1 MKSAQNQKYKESKQA
16 DSKCYWIKKQ
26 IELFRIHTWIVYNR

>member
-1 MKSAQNQKYKESKQA
+1 MVTVFVMKIETVAWWDRN

-26 IELFRIHTWIVYNR
+26 IEPVHSYP